1 MKKRMKRITAAAA
14 ACLLSLIFAACGS
27 SSKSNT
33 TEDISTGQ
41 AAAYD
46 AGGVYSNYS
55 AEMDPEEA
63 APEESGAQLDEKAAS
78 GRKLIK
84 NVNMSVE
91 TEDYTQLVTDIQ
103 EQVAALGG
111 YIEQFESYNE
121 NSIGGRS
128 ANLTL
133 RIPADQLDSFVTRVD
148 EVSNVISRQESV
160 EDVTLQ
166 YVDLESH
173 RKMLRQEQERLLSLM
188 EQAETIEDIIT
199 LESRLTEVRYQLE
212 SMEAQ
217 LRSMDN
223 QVNYST
229 VYLYINEVTRLT
241 PQEEKGTWERI
252 RTGFSENMYRVGHG
266 LKEFGIGFIISLPV
280 LFVFVIIILIIIIIL
295 RIRIR
300 ITRKREE
307 ENRKKYGTPY
317 RPGPMQ
323 QNDPRFAV
331 PGSRQEP
338 FAPPTGG
345 PDNRNPAREAAPAP
359 TAPDKEGK
367 TDVPETK
374 KNEEKH

>member
-121 NSIGGRS
+121 NSIGC
-128 ANLTL
+128 
-133 RIPADQLDSFVTRVD
+133 
-148 EVSNVISRQESV
+148 
-160 EDVTLQ
+160 
-166 YVDLESH
+166 
-173 RKMLRQEQERLLSLM
+173 LLYTSP
-188 EQAETIEDIIT
+188 
-199 LESRLTEVRYQLE
+199 S
-212 SMEAQ
+212 
-217 LRSMDN
+217 
-223 QVNYST
+223 
-229 VYLYINEVTRLT
+229 
-241 PQEEKGTWERI
+241 
-252 RTGFSENMYRVGHG
+252 
-266 LKEFGIGFIISLPV
+266 
-280 LFVFVIIILIIIIIL
+280 
-295 RIRIR
+295 
-300 ITRKREE
+300 
-307 ENRKKYGTPY
+307 
-317 RPGPMQ
+317 
-323 QNDPRFAV
+323 PR
-331 PGSRQEP
+331 
-338 FAPPTGG
+338 
-345 PDNRNPAREAAPAP
+345 D
-359 TAPDKEGK
+359 
-367 TDVPETK
+367 
-374 KNEEKH
+374 